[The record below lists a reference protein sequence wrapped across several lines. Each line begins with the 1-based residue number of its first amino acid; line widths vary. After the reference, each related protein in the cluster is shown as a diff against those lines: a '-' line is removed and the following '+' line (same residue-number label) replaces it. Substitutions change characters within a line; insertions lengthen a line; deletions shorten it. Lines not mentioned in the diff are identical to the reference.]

1 MKNTTLQLI
10 VPRQRRRAIELY
22 NPQTPFRG
30 RQERNRKSYQRRDK
44 HQVRQDWF

>member
-1 MKNTTLQLI
+1 MKNTTLQFL
-10 VPRQRRRAIELY
+10 VPRKRRRAVELY
-22 NPQTPFRG
+22 SADTPFRA